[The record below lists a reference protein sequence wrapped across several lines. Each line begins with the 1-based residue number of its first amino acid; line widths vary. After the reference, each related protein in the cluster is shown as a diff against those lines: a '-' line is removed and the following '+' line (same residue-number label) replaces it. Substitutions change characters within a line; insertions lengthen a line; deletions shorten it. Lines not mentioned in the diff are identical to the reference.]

1 MAHASPSAS
10 FHRWRAWW
18 SLSERSH
25 AVALRG
31 DARELVGSGG
41 NPRERDGGLAR
52 TRGPAGGGF
61 VPASCVGQPRDEAT
75 AGHAASEHHTGR
87 TAKDDQEISEEYCE
101 RDSYVEFHPEI
112 EYDSRVL
119 WARLRFPNS
128 STSDVSD
135 VLRKWR
141 RDGEELLL
149 TLPCL
154 RCCGAR
160 LEILVREST
169 SGARSKRSACGRE
182 CCRRPLRIR
191 FKDIGWDW
199 IVQPAEFEAFYCKGR
214 CRDSTDDF
222 ASTHALMQSILSFKG
237 RKVSRPCCAPRK
249 LRPLNLLHYNDK
261 QPPEL
266 VVTRQKGMIVK
277 ECACT

>member
-1 MAHASPSAS
+1 MLVSWSALVAILVSVTAAWLEPEAQQEVVSFQRRVLASLGMKRLPDM
-10 FHRWRAWW
+10 RQVNTTQDELQRMTRKY
-18 SLSERSH
+18 LRNVRRSEQ
-25 AVALRG
+25 
-31 DARELVGSGG
+31 EL
-41 NPRERDGGLAR
+41 L
-52 TRGPAGGGF
+52 TY
-61 VPASCVGQPRDEAT
+61 
-75 AGHAASEHHTGR
+75 HHT
-87 TAKDDQEISEEYCE
+87 DCE